1 MALDTRSDA
10 ALAEGLAEKYD
21 SLEKIK
27 GEIKDNVFA
36 LKNMPVFDTPQKY
49 STFRFFWP
57 FLIIALVVCLAVT
70 FFTSLITSTSNNGYL
85 VAKIIGYATIPVIL
99 LIGLFIA
106 KALKKSANEEIEA
119 KERTQ
124 SRKYND
130 LIKKIDELK
139 ARQNTLEEQL
149 SDYNNLIPMSL
160 RNRTQMLRV
169 KTILETGRA
178 ETLEEAIELIRKTG
192 KA

>member
-1 MALDTRSDA
+1 MTLDTMSDA

-21 SLEKIK
+21 SLEKIN
-27 GEIKDNVFA
+27 GEIKDKVFE

-57 FLIIALVVCLAVT
+57 FLIIAAVVCFAVT
-70 FFTSLITSTSNNGYL
+70 FFTSFITSGSSGYL

-139 ARQNTLEEQL
+139 VRQNTLEEQL